1 MEILPFLGGILSM
14 GGKCPCVPTQ
24 LVTNKFEKDK
34 EKVNEVFF
42 FFFDDCYCIGRG

>member
-24 LVTNKFEKDK
+24 LVTNKFEKD
-34 EKVNEVFF
+34 N
-42 FFFDDCYCIGRG
+42 

>member
-14 GGKCPCVPTQ
+14 GGECPCCVPTQ

-42 FFFDDCYCIGRG
+42 F